1 MANQELS
8 QYIRHYI
15 EKDRTSRAMM
25 LTGPWGC
32 GKSYYIREELIPYLA
47 KEDHGGHSCIMVS
60 LYGLTDLHDVSKAV
74 YMEARFG
81 AVKPKTERGQTASL
95 TAKTVLKGVAGF
107 FGIDL
112 SADSG
117 DLQKLYE
124 SVNLAGKL
132 VIFEDV
138 ERTQIG
144 ILDYL
149 GYVNNLTEQDGV
161 KVLLVTNETEFIH
174 CKPINVVD
182 GKSRK
187 RAELLA
193 RITEK
198 DQDYTEETQ
207 KYLEIK
213 EKTVG
218 DTIQFEGDIKTAVK
232 EIMRQFNNDLLTS
245 FANEI
250 TAGDMQGLMVIIGSS
265 NLRSIVFACQKTV
278 DIYER
283 IPKENDYTEDFFR
296 TILYG
301 IVSFSIRMNRGDR
314 TKWIGMDNYSFELGA
329 PKHPLF
335 RFCYDYIMTQQ
346 LDEKQLPVAAK
357 ALEHLRLY
365 DEHKTQS
372 DPDLQKISGY
382 YRFSERDVREAIERI
397 TKRLHN
403 PKDISFYD
411 YGRLAFRLIEISFR
425 LGVDIS
431 DAKGSLIRNLQ
442 GRGKELPQET
452 IFVSVPSQEDPEISE
467 EYMKQRA
474 SMIESLNYETTPVS
488 HFTYTPEN
496 AEAFY
501 NLAIDN
507 DKQYYAQKGFAKYLD
522 IPLLI
527 EMFIASSAEEM
538 DYIRSAFIALYGHDS
553 ADFYLADDAEA
564 IGTLLQGLIDKRA
577 SAIIEAKLDKVQV
590 LQYDW
595 FIGNLERILTTLKS

>member
-1 MANQELS
+1 MTNNELNK
-8 QYIRHYI
+8 YIRHYI
-15 EKDRTSRAMM
+15 EKDRTNRAMM

-32 GKSYYIREELIPYLA
+32 GKSYYIREELIPYLS
-47 KEDHGGHSCIMVS
+47 KEDHGNHSCIVVS

-81 AVKPKTERGQTASL
+81 AVTPKTERGQTASL

-132 VIFEDV
+132 IIFEDV
-138 ERTQIG
+138 ERTQID
-144 ILDYL
+144 IFEFL

-161 KVLLVTNETEFIH
+161 KVLLVTNEAEFIRY
-174 CKPINVVD
+174 KPIEVAKEGD
-182 GKSRK
+182 RK
-187 RAELLA
+187 TAELFA
-193 RITEK
+193 HITGNESRE
-198 DQDYTEETQ
+198 YAEETK
-207 KYLEIK
+207 KYLKEK

-232 EIMRQFNNDLLTS
+232 QIMRKFNNDLLAS

-250 TAGDMQGLMVIIGSS
+250 TAGDMQGLMGIIGSS

-283 IPKENDYTEDFFR
+283 IPKGNDYTEDFFR
-296 TILYG
+296 TIFYG

-314 TKWIGMDNYSFELGA
+314 TKWIGMDRYSLELGA

-335 RFCYDYIMTQQ
+335 HFCYDYIMTQQ
-346 LDEKQLPVAAK
+346 LDEAQFPVAAD
-357 ALEHLRLY
+357 ALKYLRLY

-382 YRFSERDVREAIERI
+382 YRFSESEVCAAIKRVSE
-397 TKRLHN
+397 RLHN
-403 PKDISFYD
+403 PEDISFYD

-425 LGVDIS
+425 LGIDIS
-431 DAKGSLIRNLQ
+431 DAKDSLIRNLQ
-442 GRGKELPQET
+442 GRGNELPQET
-452 IFVSVPSQEDPEISE
+452 IFVPVPSQEDPEISE

-474 SMIESLNYETTPVS
+474 SMIESLNYEASPVS
-488 HFTYTPEN
+488 HFEYKPEN

-501 NLAIDN
+501 HLAIDN
-507 DKQYYAQKGFAKYLD
+507 DKQYYAQKGFAKHLD
-522 IPLLI
+522 IARLI

-538 DYIRSAFIALYGHDS
+538 DYIRSAFISLYRRDG
-553 ADFYLADDAEA
+553 AKFYLADDADT
-564 IGTLLQGLIDKRA
+564 ITRLLQGLTEKRN
-577 SAIIEAKLDKVQV
+577 SAITKDKMDKIQV

-595 FIGNLERILTTLKS
+595 FIKTLKAILADL

>member
-1 MANQELS
+1 MTNNELNK
-8 QYIRHYI
+8 YIQHYI
-15 EKDRTSRAMM
+15 EKDHTNRAMM

-32 GKSYYIREELIPYLA
+32 GKSYYIREELIPYLS
-47 KEDHGGHSCIMVS
+47 KEDHGNHSCIVVS

-81 AVKPKTERGQTASL
+81 AVTPKTERGQTASL

-138 ERTQIG
+138 ERTQID
-144 ILDYL
+144 IFEFL

-161 KVLLVTNETEFIH
+161 KVLLVTNEAEFIRY
-174 CKPINVVD
+174 
-182 GKSRK
+182 KSIEVAKEEDRK
-187 RAELLA
+187 TAELFA
-193 RITEK
+193 HITGNESRE
-198 DQDYTEETQ
+198 YAEETK
-207 KYLEIK
+207 KYLKEK

-232 EIMRQFNNDLLTS
+232 QIMRKFNNDLLAS

-250 TAGDMQGLMVIIGSS
+250 TAGDIKGLMGIIGSS

-283 IPKENDYTEDFFR
+283 IPKGNDYTEDFFR
-296 TILYG
+296 TIFYG
-301 IVSFSIRMNRGDR
+301 IVSFSIRMNRGDQ
-314 TKWIGMDNYSFELGA
+314 TEWIGMDRYSLELGA

-335 RFCYDYIMTQQ
+335 HFCYDYIMTQQ
-346 LDEKQLPVAAK
+346 LDEAQFPVAAD
-357 ALEHLRLY
+357 ALKYLRLY
-365 DEHKTQS
+365 DEYKTQS

-382 YRFSERDVREAIERI
+382 YRFSERDVREAIERV

-403 PKDISFYD
+403 PEDISFYD
-411 YGRLAFRLIEISFR
+411 YGRLAFKLIEISFR
-425 LGVDIS
+425 LGIDIS
-431 DAKGSLIRNLQ
+431 DAKASLISNLQ

-474 SMIESLNYETTPVS
+474 SMIESLNYEASPVS
-488 HFTYTPEN
+488 HFEYKPEN

-501 NLAIDN
+501 HLVIDN
-507 DKQYYAQKGFAKYLD
+507 YKQYYAQKGFAKHLD
-522 IPLLI
+522 IPRLI
-527 EMFIASSAEEM
+527 EMFITSSAEGM
-538 DYIRSAFIALYGHDS
+538 DNIRSAFISLYRRDGTK
-553 ADFYLADDAEA
+553 FYLADDADA
-564 IGTLLQGLIDKRA
+564 ITRLLQGLAEKRN
-577 SAIIEAKLDKVQV
+577 SAITKDKMDKIQV

-595 FIGNLERILTTLKS
+595 FIKTLKAILADL

>member
-1 MANQELS
+1 MTNHELNK
-8 QYIRHYI
+8 YIRHYI
-15 EKDRTSRAMM
+15 EKDHTGRAMM

-47 KEDHGGHSCIMVS
+47 KEDHGSHSCIVVS

-81 AVKPKTERGQTASL
+81 AVKPKTERGQTASI

-132 VIFEDV
+132 VVFEDV
-138 ERTQIG
+138 ERTKIS
-144 ILDYL
+144 IFDFL

-161 KVLLVTNETEFIH
+161 KVLLVTNEAEFIH
-174 CKPINVVD
+174 RKPLKVAD
-182 GKSRK
+182 EKDRK
-187 RAELLA
+187 RAEFIA
-193 RITEK
+193 RVTES
-198 DQDYTEETQ
+198 DPDYTEDTQ
-207 KYLEIK
+207 DYFEKK

-218 DTIQFEGDIKTAVK
+218 DTIQYAGDMKTAVK
-232 EIMRQFNNDLLTS
+232 QIMRRFDNDLLAS

-250 TAGDMQGLMVIIGSS
+250 TAGDIQGLMAIMGSS

-278 DIYER
+278 DIFEK
-283 IPKENDYTEDFFR
+283 ITKKNDYTADFFR
-296 TILYG
+296 TIFYG
-301 IVSFSIRMNRGDR
+301 IVAFSIRMNRGDR
-314 TKWIGMDNYSFELGA
+314 TKWIGMDHYSFELGA

-335 RFCYDYIMTQQ
+335 RFCYNYIMTQQ
-346 LDEKQLPVAAK
+346 LDETQIPVAAD
-357 ALEHLRLY
+357 ALKYLQLY

-382 YRFSERDVREAIERI
+382 YRFSESEVCAAIERV
-397 TKRLHN
+397 TERLHN
-403 PKDISFYD
+403 PEDISFYD
-411 YGRLAFRLIEISFR
+411 YGRLTFRLIEISFR
-425 LGVDIS
+425 LGIDIS
-431 DAKGSLIRNLQ
+431 DAKDSLIRNLQ
-442 GRGKELPQET
+442 GRGNELPQET
-452 IFVSVPSQEDPEISE
+452 IFVPVPSQEDPEISE

-474 SMIESLNYETTPVS
+474 SMIESLNYEASPVS
-488 HFTYTPEN
+488 HFEYKPEN

-501 NLAIDN
+501 HLAIDN
-507 DKQYYAQKGFAKYLD
+507 DKQYYAQKGFAKHLD
-522 IPLLI
+522 IARLI

-538 DYIRSAFIALYGHDS
+538 DYIRSAFISLYRRDG
-553 ADFYLADDAEA
+553 AKFYLADDADT
-564 IGTLLQGLIDKRA
+564 ITRLLQGLTEKRN
-577 SAIIEAKLDKVQV
+577 SAITKDKMDKIQV

-595 FIGNLERILTTLKS
+595 FIKTLKAILADL